1 MNQSALDGFVK
12 IVEMDSFSA
21 AAEALYLS
29 QSALSQ
35 QIRTLEG
42 QLQFELFQ
50 HVPRRVILTPAGRD
64 FYPKA
69 KQLTALYQEAV
80 RHARAVQQ
88 QENPPERHLVIAWSH
103 EAMRMFGYD
112 LFSLTNELCLQ
123 YTSIMMQCASR
134 SEVWRSL
141 KKGRGPFLSS
151 SESAEFYAQGFDF
164 HPAALCAGA
173 VHSHPPARRYAGGQA
188 ESGAGAAI
196 PLAARQRDVPDRLR
210 DQPAAGGAGAR
221 VNFTPV
227 GGIRSASYGDPA
239 LKMVPAVYYRRP
251 DLSFV
256 RVLDSGQGTPV
267 RHRAGTKARGPGG
280 NGLCPRV
287 AAAAAVPLGK
297 AVRPEAGTGGGIKK
311 KENPLR
317 RIRASSPEGRALLQ
331 LTGYAAAK
339 PAPLRGSW
347 HRVAMT
353 ER

>member
-1 MNQSALDGFVK
+1 MNQSALEGFVK

-80 RHARAVQQ
+80 CHARAVQQ

-141 KKGRGPFLSS
+141 KKGDADLSFQL
-151 SESAEFYAQGFDF
+151 ESAEFYAQGLYV
-164 HPAALCAGA
+164 PELCIPI
-173 VHSHPPARRYAGGQA
+173 HPPADMPGGRLSLEQA
-188 ESGAGAAI
+188 LQYRWLPVKEMYQTVYETSLLQEGLERG
-196 PLAARQRDVPDRLR
+196 
-210 DQPAAGGAGAR
+210 

-251 DLSFV
+251 DLSFA
-256 RVLDSGQGTPV
+256 RVLDWGRGHRFGIVLGQKREDPWVMAYV
-267 RHRAGTKARGPGG
+267 RAVQQLLPFLSEKLF
-280 NGLCPRV
+280 GLK
-287 AAAAAVPLGK
+287 L
-297 AVRPEAGTGGGIKK
+297 EAIQ
-311 KENPLR
+311 E
-317 RIRASSPEGRALLQ
+317 
-331 LTGYAAAK
+331 
-339 PAPLRGSW
+339 
-347 HRVAMT
+347 
-353 ER
+353 

>member
-1 MNQSALDGFVK
+1 MNQSALEGFVK

-141 KKGRGPFLSS
+141 KKGEMDLSFQL
-151 SESAEFYAQGFDF
+151 ESAEFYAQGLTFV
-164 HPAALCAGA
+164 PLLYVPELC
-173 VHSHPPARRYAGGQA
+173 
-188 ESGAGAAI
+188 I
-196 PLAARQRDVPDRLR
+196 PIQTVYETSLVQEGLERGVS
-210 DQPAAGGAGAR
+210 
-221 VNFTPV
+221 FTPV
-227 GGIRSASYGDPA
+227 GGIRSAAYGDPA

-256 RVLDSGQGTPV
+256 RVLDWGRGHRFGIVLGQKREDPV
-267 RHRAGTKARGPGG
+267 VMAY
-280 NGLCPRV
+280 V
-287 AAAAAVPLGK
+287 
-297 AVRPEAGTGGGIKK
+297 
-311 KENPLR
+311 
-317 RIRASSPEGRALLQ
+317 RALQQQ
-331 LTGYAAAK
+331 LPSLSEKLFGLK
-339 PAPLRGSW
+339 LEP
-347 HRVAMT
+347 VA
-353 ER
+353 E

>member
-123 YTSIMMQCASR
+123 YTSIMTQCASR

-141 KKGRGPFLSS
+141 KKGDADLSFQL
-151 SESAEFYAQGFDF
+151 ESAEFYAQGFTF
-164 HPAALCAGA
+164 IPLLYVPELCIPI
-173 VHSHPPARRYAGGQA
+173 HPPADMPVGRLSLEQA
-188 ESGAGAAI
+188 LQYRWLPIKEMYQTVYETSLLQEGLERG
-196 PLAARQRDVPDRLR
+196 
-210 DQPAAGGAGAR
+210 

-227 GGIRSASYGDPA
+227 GGIRSASYGEPA

-251 DLSFV
+251 DLSFA
-256 RVLDSGQGTPV
+256 RVLDWGRGHRFGVVLGQKHEDTWV
-267 RHRAGTKARGPGG
+267 IAY
-280 NGLCPRV
+280 V
-287 AAAAAVPLGK
+287 
-297 AVRPEAGTGGGIKK
+297 
-311 KENPLR
+311 
-317 RIRASSPEGRALLQ
+317 RALQQ
-331 LTGYAAAK
+331 LLPSLSEKLFGLK
-339 PAPLRGSW
+339 LEPVEES
-347 HRVAMT
+347 
-353 ER
+353 